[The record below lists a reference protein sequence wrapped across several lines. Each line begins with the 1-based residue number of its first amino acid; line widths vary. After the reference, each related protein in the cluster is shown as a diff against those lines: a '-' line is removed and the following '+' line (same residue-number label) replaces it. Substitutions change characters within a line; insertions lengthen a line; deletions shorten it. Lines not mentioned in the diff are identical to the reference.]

1 MQAIVVAEGLHLS
14 LVSSAVAST
23 ADQIAFWPDSDHPT
37 HVFVCDE
44 ETTNPAVQRV
54 DLSGPPNANATTV
67 VIGLTSCDPVQ
78 LTPWGT
84 ILVGEEAGATGL
96 YELIDPL
103 KISAPINVINRA
115 TGTTSDPLHLVKRKA
130 VGSVSFESLAIK
142 HDGTI
147 IFGDELAPSN
157 GVAGG
162 GIYKF
167 VPAIPFEGNGPITV
181 PGLSPLASGA
191 VYGLRVATSKSTN
204 WGQGAETGVGAWV
217 QVDLGGLNVV
227 DGNGNIIL
235 RTAQNLQRFT
245 GYYRPDDIDIDPIA
259 AEKGVFRACWA
270 NTGRK
275 SHTDSSLVENS
286 GVESEIMCL
295 VENPPSANDP
305 TPATGTIPTVERF
318 VTGSE
323 ERAMYNVAF
332 QPHTGN
338 LVVLEDG
345 SVDVVRSIDPPASQL
360 RGNDLWMCLPD
371 GKDDDGG
378 LAEYSAPRRQRQARS
393 GQPWR

>member
-1 MQAIVVAEGLHLS
+1 MAEGLHLS

-162 GIYKF
+162 NTRTT
-167 VPAIPFEGNGPITV
+167 A
-181 PGLSPLASGA
+181 AS
-191 VYGLRVATSKSTN
+191 TK
-204 WGQGAETGVGAWV
+204 
-217 QVDLGGLNVV
+217 
-227 DGNGNIIL
+227 
-235 RTAQNLQRFT
+235 
-245 GYYRPDDIDIDPIA
+245 
-259 AEKGVFRACWA
+259 K
-270 NTGRK
+270 
-275 SHTDSSLVENS
+275 
-286 GVESEIMCL
+286 
-295 VENPPSANDP
+295 
-305 TPATGTIPTVERF
+305 
-318 VTGSE
+318 
-323 ERAMYNVAF
+323 
-332 QPHTGN
+332 
-338 LVVLEDG
+338 
-345 SVDVVRSIDPPASQL
+345 
-360 RGNDLWMCLPD
+360 
-371 GKDDDGG
+371 
-378 LAEYSAPRRQRQARS
+378 
-393 GQPWR
+393 